1 MLFHNIITRE
11 LCHLAKKL
19 KIEKNKKKEKWNLF
33 GTERKGFESTLL
45 AGPRIELF
53 SNNRAV
59 VEGCLSVYEYNDN
72 YLKLKTTSGAVIL
85 VGEAFDIVSFGE
97 KTITVKGKI
106 SSLEFC
112 V

>member
-33 GTERKGFESTLL
+33 GSGDMSFQNSLL
-45 AGPRIELF
+45 TGPRIELF
-53 SNNRAV
+53 SNNQVV

-72 YLKLKTTSGAVIL
+72 YLKLKLSSGAVIL
-85 VGEAFDIVSFGE
+85 VGEAFDIVSFGD